1 VVHACMESFSV
12 FRAAGGS
19 LARARARLIPFLHS
33 TGRRSTIDDAST
45 RQVYHPVQFTLIPRV
60 IGRSGR
66 YVRRVGT
73 TLASSAHGPLELYTT
88 PAVVTCRTDQYS
100 YYCTVQSPCTRRRAV
115 HTPQSPPIFELGH
128 HHRWASVIAAGRGEC
143 REFGSCMRRQRSAAL
158 SDHVMCATPVSI
170 YSMQLAIGA
179 GWWLVHPRRWDSP
192 IQIRVSSPAGEGRA
206 GARATRQR
214 A

>member
-1 VVHACMESFSV
+1 MRVFDRGPPPSYSCINRWGSVVHACMESFSV

-88 PAVVTCRTDQYS
+88 PAVVTCRTDRATIA
-100 YYCTVQSPCTRRRAV
+100 TVQPPCTRRR
-115 HTPQSPPIFELGH
+115 PQSPAHRWGH
-128 HHRWASVIAAGRGEC
+128 HHRRWASVIAAGRGEC
-143 REFGSCMRRQRSAAL
+143 REFGSCMRRQYSAGAAQQLAL
-158 SDHVMCATPVSI
+158 SDHVMCA
-170 YSMQLAIGA
+170 
-179 GWWLVHPRRWDSP
+179 GWWLAHPASG
-192 IQIRVSSPAGEGRA
+192 IRLGDGMGDIHRD
-206 GARATRQR
+206 
-214 A
+214 

>member
-1 VVHACMESFSV
+1 MESFSV

-73 TLASSAHGPLELYTT
+73 MLASSAHGPLELYTNAGRRHLPHRSVQLLLILYNLHARDDARRAPPIVEAT
-88 PAVVTCRTDQYS
+88 TTAGGRRSLRPDAVSAVNLGVACGDS
-100 YYCTVQSPCTRRRAV
+100 TVQV
-115 HTPQSPPIFELGH
+115 
-128 HHRWASVIAAGRGEC
+128 
-143 REFGSCMRRQRSAAL
+143 QRS
-158 SDHVMCATPVSI
+158 S
-170 YSMQLAIGA
+170 
-179 GWWLVHPRRWDSP
+179 
-192 IQIRVSSPAGEGRA
+192 
-206 GARATRQR
+206 
-214 A
+214 